1 MNTKRAFGR
10 VFLFGKQQ
18 ELRNRA
24 ISHASI
30 GGVDPDWDDLLGAEL
45 EVRQPAA
52 RQTFAHGSPGEGEYS
67 ARSGKGE

>member
-1 MNTKRAFGR
+1 MAIKRASQGR

-30 GGVDPDWDDLLGAEL
+30 GWIDPDWDDLLGAEL
-45 EVRQPAA
+45 EVRQPTTS
-52 RQTFAHGSPGEGEYS
+52 RTVGHGPSHGEDG
-67 ARSGKGE
+67 